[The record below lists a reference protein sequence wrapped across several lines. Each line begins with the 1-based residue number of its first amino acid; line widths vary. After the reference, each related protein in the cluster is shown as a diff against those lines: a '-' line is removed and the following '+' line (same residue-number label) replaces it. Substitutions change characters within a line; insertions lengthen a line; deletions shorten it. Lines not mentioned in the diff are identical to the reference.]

1 MPELPDIEAYLA
13 ALRPRLVDATVQK
26 VRVVGI
32 SLLKTFDPPVDALEG
47 RRCTG
52 VSRLGKR
59 IVLAF
64 DDGDEALYAV
74 LHLMIAG
81 RLRWREHGAAVPR
94 KLGLAAFDLSAPGAP
109 EQPGGTLVL
118 TEAGTKKRASL
129 HVERGW
135 EAAAAHDRGGVEP
148 LEVGRDAFVTEL
160 TRENRTVKRT
170 LTDPR
175 RFSGIGNA
183 YSDEILRAAGL
194 SPAQRTGNLDEQ
206 ELTRLHTA
214 TVEVL
219 DDWTRRLTAEAAEA
233 FPEKVTAFRPEFT
246 VHGRYGEPCP
256 VCDTTVQR
264 IRYADNET
272 NYCPGCQTGGRLL
285 ADRSLSRLLKDDW
298 PKSVDELEG
307 A

>member
-13 ALRPRLVDATVQK
+13 ALRPRMVDATVQK
-26 VRVVGI
+26 VRVAGI

-52 VSRLGKR
+52 ISRLGKR
-59 IVLAF
+59 IVFAF
-64 DDGDEALYAV
+64 EDADEALYAV

-81 RLRWREHGAAVPR
+81 RLRWKDPGAAVPR
-94 KLGLAAFDLSAPGAP
+94 KVGLAAFDVSVPGDADT
-109 EQPGGTLVL
+109 PGGTLVL
-118 TEAGTKKRASL
+118 TEQGTKKRASL

-135 EAAAAHDRGGVEP
+135 EAAAAHDRGGVQP
-148 LEVGRDAFVTEL
+148 LEVDREAFVAEL

-194 SPAQRTGNLDEQ
+194 SPAQRTGNLDDG
-206 ELTRLHTA
+206 ELTRLHEA

-219 DDWTRRLTAEAAEA
+219 RDWTERLTAEAEEA

-246 VHGRYGEPCP
+246 VHGRYGQPCP
-256 VCDTTVQR
+256 VCGTTVQR

-298 PKSVDELEG
+298 PKHVDELEG